1 VRKDRKRRTPRFAR
15 AVVPPEKFHTTKKGK
30 RGYSR
35 RKTRKEER
43 KAAREEPTENG

>member
-1 VRKDRKRRTPRFAR
+1 MRKDRKRRTPRFAR

-35 RKTRKEER
+35 RKTRDEER
-43 KAAREEPTENG
+43 KAAQEEPKQNG

>member
-35 RKTRKEER
+35 RKTREEER
-43 KAAREEPTENG
+43 KAARGRPQENG

>member
-1 VRKDRKRRTPRFAR
+1 MRKDRKRRTPPFGR

-35 RKTRKEER
+35 RKTRDEER
-43 KAAREEPTENG
+43 KAARRTTEKNG

>member
-1 VRKDRKRRTPRFAR
+1 VRKDRERRTPRFAR

-35 RKTRKEER
+35 PKTRDEER
-43 KAAREEPTENG
+43 KAAQEEPKQNG

>member
-1 VRKDRKRRTPRFAR
+1 MRKDRKRRTPRFAR

-35 RKTRKEER
+35 RKATQ
-43 KAAREEPTENG
+43 EEPKQNG

>member
-1 VRKDRKRRTPRFAR
+1 MNKDRKRRTPRFAR

-35 RKTRKEER
+35 RKTRDEER
-43 KAAREEPTENG
+43 RATQEEPKQNG